1 MNIFFN
7 FRPIMM
13 IQNENLL
20 YNDERIYLLH
30 HHTRARACARQKSI
44 KLDYFTKKSFFRPPP
59 SRENECHKR
68 KISVTKFASKCHKL

>member
-20 YNDERIYLLH
+20 YNDERIHFLN
-30 HHTRARACARQKSI
+30 HHTRARALHAPKIYKIEFS
-44 KLDYFTKKSFFRPPP
+44 LKKVNFLPF
-59 SRENECHKR
+59 SRNLHLIVK
-68 KISVTKFASKCHKL
+68 VTSKCIQ